1 MILAGRCGDT
11 SPHPGVLNVPLGQ
24 RVTAHLMGNALVSQV
39 APAVE
44 AFSPDIIII
53 SAGFDGHKND
63 PLGLGGL
70 SAQDFG
76 SITDV
81 ACQIAAKTCS
91 GRLISILEGGYG
103 VPCCR
108 PRKDLFLPE
117 SIRNQQ
123 NHVNN
128 SNGNTIMQ
136 PATSFLGD
144 ELPSTMDDEVPAA
157 LQQKLERC
165 NAEGFLESVKE
176 HVASLSRNN
185 KQCHQK
191 K

>member
-1 MILAGRCGDT
+1 MTFPGRCGDT
-11 SPHPGVLNVPLGQ
+11 SHAGVLNIPLGQ
-24 RVTAHLMGNALVSQV
+24 RITAHLMGNALVSQV
-39 APAVE
+39 ALAVE

-70 SAQDFG
+70 SAEDFG

-81 ACQIAAKTCS
+81 ACQMAAKTCS

-117 SIRNQQ
+117 SVRNQ
-123 NHVNN
+123 H
-128 SNGNTIMQ
+128 MP
-136 PATSFLGD
+136 PATNFLGD

-185 KQCHQK
+185 RQSHQK